1 MTKARNKDNWDDIS
15 FLFLAEMFASAR
27 KAEKPTE
34 SEMTAE
40 EAADLAEW
48 HEGERDMRLEA
59 EGI

>member
-1 MTKARNKDNWDDIS
+1 MAKARNKDNWDDMAFF
-15 FLFLAEMFASAR
+15 FLVDMFASAR
-27 KAEKPTE
+27 KAEKPAE

-48 HEGERDMRLEA
+48 YEGQRDMRLEA